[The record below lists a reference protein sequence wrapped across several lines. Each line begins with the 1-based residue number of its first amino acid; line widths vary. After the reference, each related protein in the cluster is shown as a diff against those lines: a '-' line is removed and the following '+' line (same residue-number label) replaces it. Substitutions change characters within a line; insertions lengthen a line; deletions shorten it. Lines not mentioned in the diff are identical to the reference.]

1 MQEKRSGIQKESANF
16 WTDAPNTLVAIL
28 SGNIALLQAFE
39 KERQMEEEDE
49 EEDLGWKEEFAPCRS
64 RKAALIYD
72 RPGKRF
78 EKILYSKC
86 THRTH
91 SLRGYGNA
99 GIWFRPL
106 QTGKP
111 GSLLGRNRSI
121 GRGASL
127 WR

>member
-39 KERQMEEEDE
+39 KERQMEEED

-111 GSLLGRNRSI
+111 GSLQGRNRSI